1 MCDFI
6 LLHFAT
12 ILSQQEFELQHAAEL
27 LAKGPRKI
35 WRLENKTCNGGF
47 RAEPYQ
53 THTGAMDLSNCV
65 A

>member
-1 MCDFI
+1 M
-6 LLHFAT
+6 
-12 ILSQQEFELQHAAEL
+12 SQQEFELQHAAKL

-35 WRLENKTCNGGF
+35 WRLENKTRNGGF
-47 RAEPYQ
+47 RSEPYQ